1 MKLAEKF
8 MAYWEAI
15 FQLVF
20 GSSRAH
26 AIQNQLASNRF
37 WNFSRVG
44 FDGFRT
50 GLRDAVSGV
59 EQTRSRMMDYDQ
71 LLVWASLSLAL
82 IGLVMVYSASITLAD
97 GPKYANYSS
106 NHFLIRHMISL
117 AIAGFVGFWV
127 FKIPVKVWDRVAP
140 IIFVITILMLI
151 VVLIP
156 GLGKGVNGAKRWIP
170 LGPLNFQ
177 PSELMKFAA
186 VIFAASYTVRRQEY
200 LHTFMKGML
209 PMGIAVALVGGLLMA
224 EPDMGAFVVIALI
237 AFGILFLGGINAKL
251 FGALIAVGVMSA
263 VTIIALS
270 PFRRE
275 RIMAFLDPWQADNA
289 ANKGYQLT
297 HSLMAFGRGE
307 WFGTGLGGSVEKLHY
322 LPEAHTDFILA
333 VIGEELGFIGVAV
346 TIFLFYWIVRR
357 AFIIGRTSLQLD
369 RSFAGLVAKGIAIWI
384 GWQAFIN
391 MGVNLGLLPTKGLTL
406 PLVSYGGSGILMN
419 AVALAVL
426 LKIDYENRILMRGGK
441 L

>member
-1 MKLAEKF
+1 VNLKDKLFPENR
-8 MAYWEAI
+8 
-15 FQLVF
+15 L
-20 GSSRAH
+20 G
-26 AIQNQLASNRF
+26 LDRF
-37 WNFSRVG
+37 WNFSRG
-44 FDGFRT
+44 GIDNFRT

-59 EQTRSRMMDYDQ
+59 EQTRSRMMEYDQ
-71 LLVWASLSLAL
+71 LLVWAVLSLML

-106 NHFLIRHMISL
+106 NFFLIRHMISL
-117 AIAGFVGFWV
+117 SIAIGVGVWT
-127 FKIPVKVWDRVAP
+127 FKIPTKMWDRYSP
-140 IIFVITILMLI
+140 LIFGFTVLLLI

-156 GLGKGVNGAKRWIP
+156 GVGKGVNGAKRWIP
-170 LGPLNFQ
+170 LGLMNFQ

-186 VIFAASYTVRRQEY
+186 IIFAASYTVQSQEY
-200 LHTFMKGML
+200 LHSFVKGML

-224 EPDMGAFVVIALI
+224 EPDMGAFVVVALI

-251 FGALIAVGVMSA
+251 FGGLIAVGLMSGA
-263 VTIIALS
+263 AMIALS
-270 PFRRE
+270 PFRRG
-275 RIMAFLDPWQADNA
+275 RMLAFMDPWQVDNA

-322 LPEAHTDFILA
+322 LPEAHTDFIMA
-333 VIGEELGFIGVAV
+333 VIGEELGFIGVV
-346 TIFLFYWIVRR
+346 VMIFLFYWIVRR
-357 AFIIGRTSLQLD
+357 AFLIGRTALQLD
-369 RSFAGLVAKGIAIWI
+369 RSFAGLAAKGVAIWI

-406 PLVSYGGSGILMN
+406 PLVSYGGSAILMN
-419 AVALAVL
+419 VIAIAML
-426 LKIDYENRILMRGGK
+426 LRIDYENRILMRGGK

>member
-1 MKLAEKF
+1 MNLKDKF
-8 MAYWEAI
+8 FPENR
-15 FQLVF
+15 L
-20 GSSRAH
+20 G
-26 AIQNQLASNRF
+26 LNRF
-37 WNFSRVG
+37 WDFSRG
-44 FDGFRT
+44 GIDNFRT

-59 EQTRSRMMDYDQ
+59 EQTRSRMMEYDQ
-71 LLVWASLSLAL
+71 LLVWAVLSLML

-106 NHFLIRHMISL
+106 NFFLIRHLISL
-117 AIAGFVGFWV
+117 VIAIGVGIWA
-127 FKIPVKVWDRVAP
+127 FKIPTKVWDRYSPV
-140 IIFVITILMLI
+140 IFGFTVLLLI
-151 VVLIP
+151 AVLIP
-156 GLGKGVNGAKRWIP
+156 GVGKGVNGAKRWIP
-170 LGPLNFQ
+170 LGLMNFQ

-186 VIFAASYTVRRQEY
+186 VIFAASYTVQRQEY
-200 LHTFMKGML
+200 LHSFVKGML

-224 EPDMGAFVVIALI
+224 EPDMGAFVVVALI

-251 FGALIAVGVMSA
+251 FGGLILVGLMSGA
-263 VTIIALS
+263 TMIALS
-270 PFRRE
+270 PFRRG
-275 RIMAFLDPWQADNA
+275 RMLAFMDPWQVDNA

-322 LPEAHTDFILA
+322 LPEAHTDFIMA
-333 VIGEELGFIGVAV
+333 VIGEELGFIGVV
-346 TIFLFYWIVRR
+346 VMIFLFYWIVRR
-357 AFIIGRTSLQLD
+357 AFLIGRTALQLD
-369 RSFAGLVAKGIAIWI
+369 RSFAGLAAKGVAILI

-419 AVALAVL
+419 AVAIAML
-426 LKIDYENRILMRGGK
+426 LRIDFENRILMRGGK

>member
-1 MKLAEKF
+1 MNLKDKF
-8 MAYWEAI
+8 FPENR
-15 FQLVF
+15 L
-20 GSSRAH
+20 G
-26 AIQNQLASNRF
+26 LNRF
-37 WNFSRVG
+37 WDFSRG
-44 FDGFRT
+44 GIDNFRT

-71 LLVWASLSLAL
+71 LLVWAVLSLML

-106 NHFLIRHMISL
+106 NFFLIRHMISL
-117 AIAGFVGFWV
+117 VIAIGVGIWA
-127 FKIPVKVWDRVAP
+127 FKIPTKVWDRYSPV
-140 IIFVITILMLI
+140 IFGFTVLLLI
-151 VVLIP
+151 AVLIP
-156 GLGKGVNGAKRWIP
+156 GVGKGVNGAKRWIP
-170 LGPLNFQ
+170 LGLMNFQ

-186 VIFAASYTVRRQEY
+186 VIFAASYTVQRQEY
-200 LHTFMKGML
+200 LHSFVKGML

-224 EPDMGAFVVIALI
+224 EPDMGAFVVVALI

-251 FGALIAVGVMSA
+251 FGGLILVGLMSGA
-263 VTIIALS
+263 TMIALS
-270 PFRRE
+270 PFRRG
-275 RIMAFLDPWQADNA
+275 RMLAFMDPWQVDNA

-322 LPEAHTDFILA
+322 LPEAHTDFIMA
-333 VIGEELGFIGVAV
+333 VIGEELGFVGVV
-346 TIFLFYWIVRR
+346 VMIFLFYWIVRR
-357 AFIIGRTSLQLD
+357 AFLIGRTALQLD
-369 RSFAGLVAKGIAIWI
+369 RSFAGLAAKGVAIWI

-419 AVALAVL
+419 AVAVAML
-426 LKIDYENRILMRGGK
+426 LRIDFENRILMRGGK

>member
-1 MKLAEKF
+1 MNLKDK
-8 MAYWEAI
+8 I
-15 FQLVF
+15 FPENRL
-20 GSSRAH
+20 R
-26 AIQNQLASNRF
+26 LNRF
-37 WNFSRVG
+37 WDFSRG
-44 FDGFRT
+44 GIDNFRT

-71 LLVWASLSLAL
+71 LLVWAVLSLML

-106 NHFLIRHMISL
+106 NYFLIRHMISL
-117 AIAGFVGFWV
+117 AIAIFVGIWV
-127 FKIPVKVWDRVAP
+127 FKIPTKVWDRYSPV
-140 IIFVITILMLI
+140 IFGFTVLLLI
-151 VVLIP
+151 AVLIP
-156 GLGKGVNGAKRWIP
+156 GVGKGVNGAKRWIP
-170 LGPLNFQ
+170 LGLMNFQ

-186 VIFAASYTVRRQEY
+186 VIFAASYTVQRQEY
-200 LHTFMKGML
+200 LHSFVKGML
-209 PMGIAVALVGGLLMA
+209 PMGVAVALVGGLLMA
-224 EPDMGAFVVIALI
+224 EPDMGALVVVALI

-251 FGALIAVGVMSA
+251 FGGLIVVGLVSA
-263 VTIIALS
+263 ATMIVLS
-270 PFRRE
+270 PFRTAR
-275 RIMAFLDPWQADNA
+275 MLAFMDPWQVDNA

-322 LPEAHTDFILA
+322 LPEAHTDFIMA
-333 VIGEELGFIGVAV
+333 VIGEELGFVGVV
-346 TIFLFYWIVRR
+346 VMIFLFYWIVRR
-357 AFIIGRTSLQLD
+357 AFLIGRTALQLD
-369 RSFAGLVAKGIAIWI
+369 RSFAGLAAKGVAIWI

-419 AVALAVL
+419 AVAVAML
-426 LKIDYENRILMRGGK
+426 LRIDYENRILMRGGK

>member
-1 MKLAEKF
+1 MNLKEKF
-8 MAYWEAI
+8 FPENR
-15 FQLVF
+15 L
-20 GSSRAH
+20 G
-26 AIQNQLASNRF
+26 LNRF
-37 WNFSRVG
+37 WNFSRG
-44 FDGFRT
+44 GIDNFRT

-59 EQTRSRMMDYDQ
+59 EQTRSRMMEYDQ
-71 LLVWASLSLAL
+71 LLVWAILSLML

-106 NHFLIRHMISL
+106 NFFLIRHMISL
-117 AIAGFVGFWV
+117 VIAIGVGIWA
-127 FKIPVKVWDRVAP
+127 FKIPTKIWDRYSPV
-140 IIFVITILMLI
+140 IFGFTVLLLI
-151 VVLIP
+151 AVLIP
-156 GLGKGVNGAKRWIP
+156 GVGKGVNGAKRWIP
-170 LGPLNFQ
+170 LGLMNFQ

-186 VIFAASYTVRRQEY
+186 VIFAASYTVQRQEY
-200 LHTFMKGML
+200 LHSFVKGML

-224 EPDMGAFVVIALI
+224 EPDMGAFVVVALI

-251 FGALIAVGVMSA
+251 FGGLIAVGLMSGA
-263 VTIIALS
+263 TMIALS
-270 PFRRE
+270 PFRRG
-275 RIMAFLDPWQADNA
+275 RMLAFMDPWQVDNA

-322 LPEAHTDFILA
+322 LPEAHTDFIMA
-333 VIGEELGFIGVAV
+333 VIGEELGFVGVV
-346 TIFLFYWIVRR
+346 VMIFLFYWIVRR
-357 AFIIGRTSLQLD
+357 AFLIGRTALQLD
-369 RSFAGLVAKGIAIWI
+369 RSFAGLAAKGVAIWI

-419 AVALAVL
+419 AVAMAML
-426 LKIDYENRILMRGGK
+426 LRIDFENRILMRGGK

>member
-1 MKLAEKF
+1 MNLKDKF
-8 MAYWEAI
+8 
-15 FQLVF
+15 FPDNRL
-20 GSSRAH
+20 G
-26 AIQNQLASNRF
+26 LDRF
-37 WNFSRVG
+37 WNFSRG
-44 FDGFRT
+44 GIDNFRT

-59 EQTRSRMMDYDQ
+59 EQTRSRMMEYDQ
-71 LLVWASLSLAL
+71 LLVWAVLSLML

-106 NHFLIRHMISL
+106 NFFLIRHTISL
-117 AIAGFVGFWV
+117 VIAIGVGIWV
-127 FKIPVKVWDRVAP
+127 FKIPTKMWDRYSP
-140 IIFVITILMLI
+140 LIFGFTVLLLI
-151 VVLIP
+151 AVLIP
-156 GLGKGVNGAKRWIP
+156 GVGKGVNGAKRWIP
-170 LGPLNFQ
+170 LGLMNFQ

-186 VIFAASYTVRRQEY
+186 IIFAASYTVQRQEY
-200 LHTFMKGML
+200 LHSFVKGML

-224 EPDMGAFVVIALI
+224 EPDMGAFVVVALI

-251 FGALIAVGVMSA
+251 FGGLIAVGLMSGA
-263 VTIIALS
+263 AMIALS
-270 PFRRE
+270 PFRRG
-275 RIMAFLDPWQADNA
+275 RMLAFMDPWQVDNA

-322 LPEAHTDFILA
+322 LPEAHTDFIMA
-333 VIGEELGFIGVAV
+333 VIGEELGFVGVV
-346 TIFLFYWIVRR
+346 VMIFLFYWIVRR
-357 AFIIGRTSLQLD
+357 AFLIGRTALQLD
-369 RSFAGLVAKGIAIWI
+369 RSFAGLAAKGVAIWI

-419 AVALAVL
+419 AVAIAML
-426 LKIDYENRILMRGGK
+426 LRIDYENRILMRGGK

>member
-1 MKLAEKF
+1 MNLKEKF
-8 MAYWEAI
+8 FPENR
-15 FQLVF
+15 L
-20 GSSRAH
+20 G
-26 AIQNQLASNRF
+26 LNRF
-37 WNFSRVG
+37 WNFSRG
-44 FDGFRT
+44 GIDNFRT

-59 EQTRSRMMDYDQ
+59 EQTRSRMMEYDQ
-71 LLVWASLSLAL
+71 LLVWAVLSLTL

-106 NHFLIRHMISL
+106 NFFLIRHVISL
-117 AIAGFVGFWV
+117 VIAIGVGIWA
-127 FKIPVKVWDRVAP
+127 FKIPTKVWDRYSPV
-140 IIFVITILMLI
+140 IFGFTVLLLI
-151 VVLIP
+151 AVLIP
-156 GLGKGVNGAKRWIP
+156 GVGKGVNGAKRWIP
-170 LGPLNFQ
+170 LGLMNFQ

-186 VIFAASYTVRRQEY
+186 VIFAASYTVQRQEY
-200 LHTFMKGML
+200 LHSFVKGML

-224 EPDMGAFVVIALI
+224 EPDMGAFVVVALI

-251 FGALIAVGVMSA
+251 FGGLILVGLMSGA
-263 VTIIALS
+263 TMIALS
-270 PFRRE
+270 PFRRG
-275 RIMAFLDPWQADNA
+275 RMLAFMDPWQVDNA

-322 LPEAHTDFILA
+322 LPEAHTDFIMA
-333 VIGEELGFIGVAV
+333 VIGEELGFVGVV
-346 TIFLFYWIVRR
+346 VVIFLFYWIIRR
-357 AFIIGRTSLQLD
+357 AFLIGRTALQLD
-369 RSFAGLVAKGIAIWI
+369 RSFAGLAAKGVAIWI

-419 AVALAVL
+419 AVAIAML
-426 LKIDYENRILMRGGK
+426 LRIDFENRILMRGGK

>member
-1 MKLAEKF
+1 MNLKEKLFPENR
-8 MAYWEAI
+8 
-15 FQLVF
+15 L
-20 GSSRAH
+20 G
-26 AIQNQLASNRF
+26 LNRF
-37 WNFSRVG
+37 WNFSR
-44 FDGFRT
+44 DGIDNFRT

-71 LLVWASLSLAL
+71 LLVWAVLSLML

-106 NHFLIRHMISL
+106 NFFLIRHGISL
-117 AIAGFVGFWV
+117 AIAIGVGIWV
-127 FKIPVKVWDRVAP
+127 FRIPTKVWDRYSPV
-140 IIFVITILMLI
+140 IFGFTVLLLI
-151 VVLIP
+151 AVLIP
-156 GLGKGVNGAKRWIP
+156 GVGKGVNGAKRWIP
-170 LGPLNFQ
+170 LGLMNFQ

-186 VIFAASYTVRRQEY
+186 VIFAASYTVQRQEY
-200 LHTFMKGML
+200 LHSFVKGML

-224 EPDMGAFVVIALI
+224 EPDMGAFVVVALI

-251 FGALIAVGVMSA
+251 FGGLILVGLMSGA
-263 VTIIALS
+263 TMIALS
-270 PFRRE
+270 PFRRG
-275 RIMAFLDPWQADNA
+275 RMLAFMDPWQVDNA

-322 LPEAHTDFILA
+322 LPEAHTDFIMA
-333 VIGEELGFIGVAV
+333 VIGEELGFVGVV
-346 TIFLFYWIVRR
+346 VMIFLFYWIVRR
-357 AFIIGRTSLQLD
+357 AFLIGRTALQLD
-369 RSFAGLVAKGIAIWI
+369 RSFAGLAAKGVAIWI

-406 PLVSYGGSGILMN
+406 PLVSYGGSGVLMN
-419 AVALAVL
+419 AVAVAML
-426 LKIDYENRILMRGGK
+426 LRIDFENRILMRGGK

>member
-1 MKLAEKF
+1 MKLKEKF
-8 MAYWEAI
+8 FPENR
-15 FQLVF
+15 L
-20 GSSRAH
+20 G
-26 AIQNQLASNRF
+26 LNRF
-37 WNFSRVG
+37 WNFSRG
-44 FDGFRT
+44 GIDNFRT

-59 EQTRSRMMDYDQ
+59 EQTRSRMMEYDQ
-71 LLVWASLSLAL
+71 LLVWAILSLML

-106 NHFLIRHMISL
+106 NFFLIRHMISL
-117 AIAGFVGFWV
+117 TIAIGVGIWA
-127 FKIPVKVWDRVAP
+127 FKIPTKVWDRYSPV
-140 IIFVITILMLI
+140 IFGFTVLLLI
-151 VVLIP
+151 AVLIP
-156 GLGKGVNGAKRWIP
+156 GVGKGVNGAKRWIP
-170 LGPLNFQ
+170 LGLMNFQ

-186 VIFAASYTVRRQEY
+186 VIFAASYTVQRQEY
-200 LHTFMKGML
+200 LHSFVKGML

-224 EPDMGAFVVIALI
+224 EPDMGAFVVVALI

-251 FGALIAVGVMSA
+251 FGGLIAVGLMSGA
-263 VTIIALS
+263 TMIALS
-270 PFRRE
+270 PFRRG
-275 RIMAFLDPWQADNA
+275 RMLAFMDPWQVDNA

-322 LPEAHTDFILA
+322 LPEAHTDFIMA
-333 VIGEELGFIGVAV
+333 VIGEELGFVGVV
-346 TIFLFYWIVRR
+346 VMIFLFYWIVRR
-357 AFIIGRTSLQLD
+357 AFLIGRTALQLD
-369 RSFAGLVAKGIAIWI
+369 RSFAGLAAKGVAIWI

-419 AVALAVL
+419 AVAMAML
-426 LKIDYENRILMRGGK
+426 LRIDFENRILMRGGK

>member
-1 MKLAEKF
+1 MNLKEKF
-8 MAYWEAI
+8 FPENR
-15 FQLVF
+15 L
-20 GSSRAH
+20 G
-26 AIQNQLASNRF
+26 LNRF
-37 WNFSRVG
+37 WNFSRG
-44 FDGFRT
+44 GIDNFRT

-71 LLVWASLSLAL
+71 LLVWAVLSLTL

-106 NHFLIRHMISL
+106 NFFLIRHVISL
-117 AIAGFVGFWV
+117 VIAIGVGIWA
-127 FKIPVKVWDRVAP
+127 FKIPTKVWDRYSPV
-140 IIFVITILMLI
+140 IFGFTVLLLI
-151 VVLIP
+151 AVLIP
-156 GLGKGVNGAKRWIP
+156 GVGKGVNGAKRWIP
-170 LGPLNFQ
+170 LGLMNFQ

-186 VIFAASYTVRRQEY
+186 VIFAASYTVQRQEY
-200 LHTFMKGML
+200 LHSFVKGML

-224 EPDMGAFVVIALI
+224 EPDMGAFVVVALI

-251 FGALIAVGVMSA
+251 FGGLILVGLMSGA
-263 VTIIALS
+263 TMIALS
-270 PFRRE
+270 PFRRG
-275 RIMAFLDPWQADNA
+275 RMLAFMDPWQVDNA

-322 LPEAHTDFILA
+322 LPEAHTDFIMA
-333 VIGEELGFIGVAV
+333 VIGEELGFVGVV
-346 TIFLFYWIVRR
+346 VMIFLFYWIVRR
-357 AFIIGRTSLQLD
+357 AFLIGRTALQLD
-369 RSFAGLVAKGIAIWI
+369 RSFAGLAAKGVAIWI

-419 AVALAVL
+419 AVAVAML
-426 LKIDYENRILMRGGK
+426 LRIDFENRILMRGGK